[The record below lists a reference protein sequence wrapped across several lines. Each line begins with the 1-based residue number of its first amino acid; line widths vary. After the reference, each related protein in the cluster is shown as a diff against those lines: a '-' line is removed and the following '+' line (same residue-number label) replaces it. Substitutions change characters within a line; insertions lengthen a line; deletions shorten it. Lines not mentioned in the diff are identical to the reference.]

1 MQIGKENY
9 SNKTVIN
16 TNTKLKCLTAFAVVV
31 CVFLYMKVHLICF
44 SIVCVSICVFPPMYI
59 HIDTNVCVRS
69 TDTIAICM

>member
-1 MQIGKENY
+1 MLNCVCCGCVYISIYE
-9 SNKTVIN
+9 S
-16 TNTKLKCLTAFAVVV
+16 AFN
-31 CVFLYMKVHLICF
+31 ISF